1 MAKTKIH
8 TSQVTA
14 DSKLAYAHA
23 NGDGSVMSFAH
34 LGKAVDMPNLLDVQ
48 IKAFEALLETADDDG
63 VGRDF
68 GLERVFLEIF
78 PSTDTKE
85 NFLLDFVSYALGEP
99 KYSVEECMERD
110 MTYGAPLK
118 ATLRLVINEDVGG
131 EKRPRD
137 ILEKEV
143 YLGELPLL
151 TEQGTFV
158 INGAERVVVSQL
170 HRSPGVVFEE
180 TIHPNGTRLFSA
192 RIIPFRGSW
201 VEFSI
206 DIHDV
211 VHVHIDK
218 RKKFPATALIRAL
231 GYGSDPEVLALFYTT
246 RELELKDIATNRAL
260 RREAAGTMLAEAVLD
275 QSYEGEPPE
284 TVVLTGFD
292 PDQEAGWLAGNQLHA
307 ETGKMLAGLGDPITT
322 DLINRLI
329 GGGIEEAPIYRSKDA
344 FLATRADDLTPD
356 LIKQLTRAGVERILI
371 YASAVRVPLRG
382 RYEELTNRRDWSQD
396 PHLAADV
403 VDPHTGEVLAEKGA
417 PFLAELFDAL
427 ALRGIRDAQVYTGGA
442 RGESPLIKN
451 TLAKDPT
458 NGESE
463 ALYAIYS
470 LLRPGDAPNLKTAR
484 SAIERLFFNPK
495 RYDLGRVGRYKI
507 NQRLKD
513 ITRLLNLEQPPSDL
527 TILTVQDFIAIV
539 RYLIELHE
547 GRGYVDDI
555 DHLGNRRVRSVG
567 ELIANQFS
575 VGLSRMARL
584 VRERMSIASDPE
596 QINIDDLVNARTVS
610 AVIQSFFGSSQLSQF
625 MDQTNPLAEL
635 THKRRLSA
643 LGPGGLTRERAGFE
657 VRDVH
662 YSHYGRM
669 CPIETPEGPNIGL
682 ITSLSTYARINDLGF
697 IETPYRKVD
706 RGRVT
711 GELVWLTASEEE
723 EFAVAQANAELN
735 PDGTFKDALVLCRQR
750 DDYPMLPP
758 QHIDYMDVSPDQLV
772 AVSPALIPFLEHD
785 DANRALMGSNMQRQA
800 VPLLFP
806 RRPLVGTGLEAKVA
820 RDSGAVVVARRG
832 GKVTQVRADEV
843 LIDTGMV
850 KPGGDQ
856 PLAKLSQFDRYKLK
870 KFWRTNQDTAINQRP
885 LVKVGDTVQEGDIIA
900 DGASTDRGELALG
913 QNLTVA
919 FMPWYGHNFEDAIVI
934 SEQLVKNDSFTSI
947 HIQELELHVRDTKRG
962 MEEIT
967 REIPNVSE
975 EALKDL
981 DERGIIRTGAYVK
994 SSDVLVGKITPKGET
1009 ELSPEEKLL
1018 TAIFG
1023 EKAKDVKDSS
1033 LRVPPG
1039 MAGTV
1044 IDVKIFSRRIDDPLL
1059 EKEHGEKIGQLRER
1073 ERDEIAHVTEVRDE
1087 ELRELLVNQTVQLF
1101 LKRGTIEP
1109 FFKEGK
1115 KLRDDIIAELDFS
1128 KIDLTALKVKGQAA
1142 NEKVRR
1148 VLDEGRQRIDRVRE
1162 KVEQSI
1168 DKVLQPDELSPGV
1181 VQLVKVYVAERRKIA
1196 VGDKVAGRHG
1206 NKGVIAR
1213 IVPEEDMPLQPDG
1226 RPVDIVLNPLGVP
1239 SRMNVGQILET
1250 HLGWCGQILGFESK
1264 TPVFHG
1270 ASEDEIGVLLKLAG
1284 VRWAHEALR
1293 IRGAHPPEWSD
1304 QDVRDLIKTL
1314 RRVGTKSPA
1323 ETKRQGNGTRPSGS
1337 PLGLGRPLD
1346 SLLVGS
1352 TSGSVKDLLQQ
1363 LGAYL
1368 VKAANELAERGGESS
1383 LSKAGFEA
1391 AARLSRRQVLREGLD
1406 ETVAE
1411 FIWRAGLTPA
1421 GKMRLRDGRTGE
1433 FFAMEVTVGSI
1444 YIMKLA
1450 HLVDDKI
1457 HARSIGPYSLVTQQP
1472 LAGKAQFG
1480 GQRFGEMEVW
1490 ALEAYGA
1497 AHTLR
1502 EMLTVKSD
1510 DVSGRSR
1517 VYEAIVKGENL
1528 PEPGIP
1534 ESFNV
1539 LVKELQALGL
1549 SVALAQGD
1557 EGV

>member
-1 MAKTKIH
+1 LAKTR
-8 TSQVTA
+8 TGG
-14 DSKLAYAHA
+14 SKRAEAA
-23 NGDGSVMSFAH
+23 RPDAARGNGKNGLPVISFAH
-34 LGKAVDMPNLLDVQ
+34 LETAMAMPDLLDVQ
-48 IKAFEALLETADDDG
+48 RKAFDALLEVNGDKDS
-63 VGRDF
+63 VRDF
-68 GLERVFLEIF
+68 GLERVFNEVF
-78 PSTDTKE
+78 PSADSKQ
-85 NFLLDFVSYALGEP
+85 NFTLEFVSYSLGEP

-118 ATLRLVINEDVGG
+118 ATLRLVINEDVDG
-131 EKRPRD
+131 EKRPRE

-158 INGAERVVVSQL
+158 INGAERVIVSQL

-180 TIHPNGTRLFSA
+180 TIHPNGTKLYSA

-211 VHVHIDK
+211 IHVHIDRK
-218 RKKFPATALIRAL
+218 KKFPATALLRAF
-231 GYGSDPEVLALFYTT
+231 GYGSDPDILELFYAV
-246 RELELKDIATNRAL
+246 REIDMKRLTDDKAFL
-260 RREAAGTMLAEAVLD
+260 REVIGTLLAAAVPNPG
-275 QSYEGEPPE
+275 YEGEPE
-284 TVVLTGFD
+284 KVVLTGFD
-292 PDQEAGWLAGNQLHA
+292 LDEDKGWLAEDHRHPK
-307 ETGKMLAGLGDPITT
+307 TGRVLAGKGDAVTAEV
-322 DLINRLI
+322 INRLI
-329 GGGIEEAPIYRSKDA
+329 GVGIEEVAVYREPEA
-344 FLATRADDLTPD
+344 FLARRADELTPD
-356 LIKQLTRAGVERILI
+356 LFRQLVRAKVERISVFSSP
-371 YASAVRVPLRG
+371 ARVPLRG
-382 RYEELTNRRDWSQD
+382 RYEDLAHRRDWSQD
-396 PHLAADV
+396 PRLAADV
-403 VDPHTGEVLAEKGA
+403 VDAETGEVLAEAGQ
-417 PFLAELFDAL
+417 PFDAKLFDKL
-427 ALRGIRDAQVYTGGA
+427 AKRGVRHVQVFSGGA

-458 NGESE
+458 HSE
-463 ALYAIYS
+463 ADALYAIYS
-470 LLRPGDAPNLKTAR
+470 LLRPGEAPNLETAR
-484 SAIERLFFNPK
+484 AAIERLFFSPK

-507 NQRLKD
+507 NQRLKE
-513 ITRLLNLEQPPSDL
+513 TFRSLGLEPPANDV
-527 TILTVQDFIAIV
+527 TILTVADFIAIV
-539 RYLIELHE
+539 RYLIELSE

-682 ITSLSTYARINDLGF
+682 ITSLSTYARINELGF
-697 IETPYRKVD
+697 IEAPYRKVEK
-706 RGRVT
+706 GRVT
-711 GELVWLTASEEE
+711 GEIVWLTASEEE
-723 EFAVAQANAELN
+723 EYAVAQANAELN
-735 PDGTFKDALVLCRQR
+735 PDGTFKNPLVLCRQA
-750 DDYPMLPP
+750 DDYPLLPP
-758 QHIDYMDVSPDQLV
+758 EQIDYMDVSPDQLV

-806 RRPLVGTGLEAKVA
+806 ERPLVGTGLEGKVA
-820 RDSGAVVVARRG
+820 RDSGAVVVAKRAG
-832 GKVTQVRADEV
+832 VVTQLRADEIV
-843 LIDTGMV
+843 IDTGMV
-850 KPGGDQ
+850 KPGGDE

-885 LVKVGDTVQEGDIIA
+885 LVHVGQRVEAGDIIA

-913 QNLTVA
+913 RNVVVA

-934 SEQLVKNDSFTSI
+934 SERLVKDDVYTSI

-981 DERGIIRTGAYVK
+981 DERGIVRIGAQVK
-994 SSDVLVGKITPKGET
+994 PGDILVGKITPKGET

-1033 LRVPPG
+1033 LRVPPS

-1059 EKEHGEKIGQLRER
+1059 EKEHGEKIGMLRDQ
-1073 ERDEIAHVTEVRDE
+1073 ERDEIQRVTEVRDE
-1087 ELRELLVNQTVQLF
+1087 ELRELLKNQTVQLF

-1109 FFKEGK
+1109 YFKEGK
-1115 KLRDDIIAELDFS
+1115 KLTEKILKELDFS
-1128 KIDLTALKVKGQAA
+1128 KLDLTALKVKNPEV
-1142 NEKVRR
+1142 NERIRR
-1148 VLDEGRQRIDRVRE
+1148 VIDESRQRIERVRE
-1162 KVEQSI
+1162 KTEESI
-1168 DKVLQPDELSPGV
+1168 DKVLSPDELSPGV
-1181 VQLVKVYVAERRKIA
+1181 VQLVKVYIAERRKIA

-1206 NKGVIAR
+1206 NKGVVAR
-1213 IVPEEDMPLQPDG
+1213 IVPEEDMPFLPDG
-1226 RPVDIVLNPLGVP
+1226 TPVDIVLNPLGVP

-1250 HLGWCGQILGFESK
+1250 HLGWCCKVLGFEAK

-1284 VRWAHEALR
+1284 VKWAHDCLHIRSATPPVLTDDLVRAFIEALR
-1293 IRGAHPPEWSD
+1293 AESGRGRAS
-1304 QDVRDLIKTL
+1304 
-1314 RRVGTKSPA
+1314 
-1323 ETKRQGNGTRPSGS
+1323 QGNGTRPSGS
-1337 PLGLGRPLD
+1337 PLGLGRTLD
-1346 SLLVGS
+1346 SLQDAADAPKE
-1352 TSGSVKDLLQQ
+1352 VKTYLKELR
-1363 LGAYL
+1363 GYL
-1368 VKAANELAERGGESS
+1368 VEAAKELAERRGTSS
-1383 LSKAGFEA
+1383 LA
-1391 AARLSRRQVLREGLD
+1391 AAGLESVAKLQRAKPGKDVLDLAI
-1406 ETVAE
+1406 AE
-1411 FIWRAGLTPA
+1411 FLDRAGLTPA
-1421 GKMRLRDGRTGE
+1421 GKMRLRDGRTGD
-1433 FFAMEVTVGSI
+1433 FFTMEVTVGSI
-1444 YIMKLA
+1444 YMMKLI

-1497 AHTLR
+1497 AHTLQ

-1510 DVSGRSR
+1510 DVTGRSR

-1539 LVKELQALGL
+1539 LVKELQSLGL
-1549 SVALAQGD
+1549 SVELGQRD
-1557 EGV
+1557 EGI